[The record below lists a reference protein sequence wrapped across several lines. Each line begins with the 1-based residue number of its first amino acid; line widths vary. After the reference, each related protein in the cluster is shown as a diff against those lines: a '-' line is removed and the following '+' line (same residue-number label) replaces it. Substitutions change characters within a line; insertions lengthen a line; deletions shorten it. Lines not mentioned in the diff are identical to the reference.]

1 MDIWYQSFLCLFI
14 VWFLVRAY
22 YGTKAKKNHSK
33 GKVRPGVE
41 KALVGLN
48 FIGMMILPLVAL
60 FTPLLDPFQ
69 MQIPDAVRTLFLFIV
84 ALNIALFAKVH
95 ADLGSNWSPILEI
108 KAQHHLVKTGVYRTV
123 RHPMYTHLWLW
134 VFSQGIV
141 LNNWIVLVYG
151 VTAWGILYVIR
162 VPKEEEMLLQEFGD
176 DYQEYMN
183 KTGRVIPKVM

>member
-33 GKVRPGVE
+33 EKVRPGVE

-69 MQIPDAVRTLFLFIV
+69 MQIPDAVRTLFLFII

-108 KAQHHLVKTGVYRTV
+108 KTQHHLVKTGVYRTV

-134 VFSQGIV
+134 VISQGIV